1 MPALMPIPVISITP
15 VVPVPVD
22 ASPRAVFERAHG
34 YVRAYDLGFADCFA
48 ADGVLEMPFA
58 PVGMPKRL
66 VGRDAIRRA
75 LEPAYRTARQAGRK
89 IVAYD
94 DVRMHDTADPEVLIV
109 ELVLHGEQ
117 ADGVPYQ
124 IPFIQVVR
132 VRGGEIVELRD
143 YFDSLAMRNRL
154 AAPPPPPAPSPRAV
168 VEQLLAGVCE
178 QRWAELPA
186 LYADNTVVSH
196 PLQLP
201 RPTRLEGRDA
211 VRAHFA
217 AAANLP
223 VTLQARN
230 VVIHETVDPEVV
242 VVEYD
247 YLGRVATTGLA
258 FQIGNVL
265 VMRIRDGQIVA
276 SRDYANHAAF
286 AAALGQL
293 PALLARCGAV

>member
-1 MPALMPIPVISITP
+1 MSSTP
-15 VVPVPVD
+15 VAPVPVD

-34 YVRAYDLGFADCFA
+34 HVRAYDLRFVDCFA

-58 PVGMPKRL
+58 PIGMPRRR

-75 LEPAYRTARQAGRK
+75 LEPMYRAARAAGHE
-89 IVAYD
+89 VLAYD
-94 DVRMHDTADPEVLIV
+94 DVRAHDTADPEVVIV
-109 ELVLHGEQ
+109 ELVAQGVQ
-117 ADGVPYQ
+117 ADGTPYQ
-124 IPFIQVVR
+124 MPFIQVVR

-154 AAPPPPPAPSPRAV
+154 AEPPAPRGPTPRAV
-168 VEQLLAGVCE
+168 VDQLLAAVGD
-178 QRWAELPA
+178 QRWDVLPS
-186 LYADNTVVSH
+186 LYADNTVVTH

-211 VRAHFA
+211 LRAHFA
-217 AAANLP
+217 EAAQLP
-223 VTLQARN
+223 ITLQPRN
-230 VVIHETVDPEVV
+230 VVVHETVDPEVV
-242 VVEYD
+242 IVEYD
-247 YLGRVATTGLA
+247 YLGRVTTTGHA

-293 PALLARCGAV
+293 PALLARFGGV